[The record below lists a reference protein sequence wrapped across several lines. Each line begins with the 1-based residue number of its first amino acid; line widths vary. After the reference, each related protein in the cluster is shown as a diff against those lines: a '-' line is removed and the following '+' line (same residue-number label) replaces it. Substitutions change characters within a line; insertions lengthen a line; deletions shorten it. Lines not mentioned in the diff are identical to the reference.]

1 MWLKFSYQNNIHSD
15 QIHHVP
21 SFKLCCLD
29 QLWTIG
35 SIIPR
40 WLINNNEFWD
50 KDDSFWQ
57 IFIALACFNYKTE
70 MINPVFIQTL
80 DIKHWQWAIACFDMW
95 PFGWIEFSTKWL
107 WVHGWLVLMY
117 IYTHHTNAGLTTSV
131 PHVKHFLH
139 SNDAIHSQL
148 SLIIFHL
155 YSFMVVSSAA
165 FVNNWMWSCGHKYH
179 K

>member
-1 MWLKFSYQNNIHSD
+1 MFLSKHSISNTGSD
-15 QIHHVP
+15 QLHASI
-21 SFKLCCLD
+21 CDILD
-29 QLWTIG
+29 
-35 SIIPR
+35 
-40 WLINNNEFWD
+40 E
-50 KDDSFWQ
+50 
-57 IFIALACFNYKTE
+57 FNY
-70 MINPVFIQTL
+70 FQ
-80 DIKHWQWAIACFDMW
+80 QSG
-95 PFGWIEFSTKWL
+95 FGFMAGLYLCT
-107 WVHGWLVLMY
+107 Y
-117 IYTHHTNAGLTTSV
+117 IHHTNAGLTTSV